1 MSTIV
6 ELADTPPARASE
18 PGPHVPA
25 SPGETNLAIEG
36 MTCASCVGRVE
47 HALLAVP
54 GVTAASVNLATRQAL
69 VAHDATIAEGALV
82 AAVEAS
88 GYEAQAIDD
97 SADLTTS
104 DAAEEADSRER
115 LALRRDLLIAAGATA
130 PLFVLEMG
138 GHLVPAFHHWLAGIV
153 DRPALAWIFLV
164 LASIVQFGPGRR
176 FYAKGIPAL
185 LRGAPDMNALVVIG
199 TSAAYGYSLVAMLAP
214 GLLPA
219 GADHLYFEASAVIV
233 TLILFGRWLEALSRG
248 RTGAAIRRL
257 MSLQAREARLIGP
270 DGPVDVPVEQVRA
283 GDRVLV
289 RPGERIPV
297 DGTVTE
303 GASHVDEAMI
313 TGEPMPVAK
322 RAGDAVTGGT
332 VNGGGGLTVT
342 ATRVGRDSM
351 LAQIMR
357 MVQSAQGAKLP
368 IQGLID
374 RVTMW
379 FVPAVML
386 AAATAFLVWLVFGPA
401 PALSLALVNAVAVLI
416 IACPCAMGLATP
428 MSIMVGTGR
437 AAELGVLF
445 RKGDALQSLRD
456 IKIVAL
462 DKTGTLTQGRPAM
475 TDIVPADGFE
485 AEDVLA
491 LAAAIEQR
499 SEHPI
504 ATAIVAG
511 AQARG
516 LAIPSAEAIASQTGA
531 GISGSAA
538 GRMVLIGSSAFL
550 KANGI
555 DAAPLAQQAQ
565 ALAEESRTPVFV
577 ALDGRLAAL
586 VAVSDPV
593 RETSA
598 AAIAAFH
605 AEGLQ
610 VAMLT
615 GDDIRT
621 ANAVAGKLGIDHV
634 EAGLLP
640 GDKVAALT
648 RLRASH
654 GAIAFVGDGIN
665 DAPALAQADVGVAI
679 GAGTDIAIETADV
692 VLMADDLTRVATAIG
707 LSRATMRNISEN
719 LFWAFAY
726 NIALIPVAAG
736 VLYPLNG
743 TLLSPVL
750 AAGAMAMSSVF
761 VILNA
766 LRLRRWRPKLASA
779 GAAA

>member
-1 MSTIV
+1 MTV
-6 ELADTPPARASE
+6 TTRPADPPTRRDDAATL
-18 PGPHVPA
+18 PA
-25 SPGETNLAIEG
+25 SRTGLAIEG
-36 MTCASCVGRVE
+36 MTCAACVGRVE
-47 HALLAVP
+47 RALLAVP
-54 GVTAASVNLATRQAL
+54 GVTGASVNLATRQAL
-69 VAHDATIAEGALV
+69 VLHDARTATDPLV
-82 AAVEAS
+82 AAVLAS
-88 GYEAQAIDD
+88 GYDAQVIAD
-97 SADLTTS
+97 SADPATS
-104 DAAEEADSRER
+104 DAAEEADAQER
-115 LALRRDLLIAAGATA
+115 RALRRDLAIAAIATA

-153 DRPALAWIFLV
+153 DRTVLAWLFLV
-164 LASIVQFGPGRR
+164 LASIVQFGPGLR
-176 FYAKGIPAL
+176 FYAKGVPAL

-233 TLILFGRWLEALSRG
+233 TLILFGRWLEAVSRG

-257 MSLQAREARLIGP
+257 MGLQAREARLVGP

-289 RPGERIPV
+289 RPGECIPV

-303 GASHVDEAMI
+303 GESHVDEAMI

-322 RAGDAVTGGT
+322 RPGDTVTGGT

-386 AAATAFLVWLVFGPA
+386 AAATTFLVWLVFGPA
-401 PALSLALVNAVAVLI
+401 PALSLAVANAVAVLI

-456 IKIVAL
+456 IRIVAL
-462 DKTGTLTQGRPAM
+462 DKTGTLTRGSPSM

-485 AEDVLA
+485 ADEVLA

-504 ATAIVAG
+504 ASAIVAG

-516 LAIPSAEAIASQTGA
+516 LAIPQAGTIASQTGA
-531 GISGSAA
+531 GISGNAA
-538 GRMVLIGSSAFL
+538 GRTVLIGSGAFL
-550 KANGI
+550 KTHGI
-555 DAAPLAQQAQ
+555 GTEPLSQQAQ
-565 ALAEESRTPVFV
+565 MLAADGRTPVFV

-586 VAVSDPV
+586 IAVSDAV

-605 AEGLQ
+605 AEGLK

-615 GDDIRT
+615 GDDVRT
-621 ANAVAGKLGIDHV
+621 ANAVAARLGIDHV

-640 GDKVAALT
+640 GDKVAALE
-648 RLRASH
+648 RLREAH

-665 DAPALAQADVGVAI
+665 DAPALAQADVGIAI

-707 LSRATMRNISEN
+707 LSRATMRNIAEN

-736 VLYPLNG
+736 LLYPFNG
-743 TLLSPVL
+743 ALLSPML

-766 LRLRRWRPKLASA
+766 LRLRGWRPRTSIA
-779 GAAA
+779 GAAT